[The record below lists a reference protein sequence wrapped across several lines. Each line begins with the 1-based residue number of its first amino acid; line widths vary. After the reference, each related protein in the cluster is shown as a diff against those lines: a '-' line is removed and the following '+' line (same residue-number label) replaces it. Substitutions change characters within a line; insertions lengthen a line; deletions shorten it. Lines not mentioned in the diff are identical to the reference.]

1 MSDQSIVIN
10 ELISELLYAHDCV
23 VIPNFGGFLLQYV
36 PASIHPVQHIFTP
49 PSRTVAFNAALKVN
63 DGILAKYVA
72 SAFNITYHDALEKLR
87 IFSAECQLH
96 LRLHRSLTFSGIGT
110 LKLDNHDLID
120 FHPIEGG
127 NYLAD
132 AFGLP
137 VFTSPAI
144 LRSNE
149 QRVSRPAPQDR
160 KIPSKRRSIP
170 NAVRWVFIVLPV
182 LAVTSWL
189 LYQSFK
195 GPEFILDQATMVPG
209 MESLA
214 MVPKPQKPIIK
225 QTPSNQ
231 NEAKA
236 DQDRSNNA
244 ETSTAS
250 TAKVVEPPKDEIK
263 VETKPKVN
271 DTKTDKQETRPTKQS
286 ADLSTAHYNE
296 KKSVAKN
303 EVKTVSVPKSK
314 PVKVSDALVKEPSK
328 TSEKS
333 QNTVAQASKGF
344 HVIAGCFASE
354 ENAKKF
360 VADAKSKGFGALVL
374 DKSKNGLFRVS
385 AGVSSS
391 QKEAEKLLERVNS
404 GLTKG
409 GWIVKK

>member
-120 FHPIEGG
+120 FQPIEGG

-160 KIPSKRRSIP
+160 KIPLKRKSIP

-214 MVPKPQKPIIK
+214 MVPKPKKPIIK
-225 QTPSNQ
+225 QTSGIE
-231 NEAKA
+231 NEVKTDEIRSTKA
-236 DQDRSNNA
+236 DTPS
-244 ETSTAS
+244 AS
-250 TAKVVEPPKDEIK
+250 SGEVVESPNNEIK
-263 VETKPKVN
+263 VETKPKGN
-271 DTKTDKQETRPTKQS
+271 DTKTVKQETKPSKQS
-286 ADLSTAHYNE
+286 ADLSSAHYVE
-296 KKSVAKN
+296 KKSMVKN
-303 EVKTVSVPKSK
+303 ESKTVTLPQSKS
-314 PVKVSDALVKEPSK
+314 VKVSEGHVKEPAKAIGQSQK
-328 TSEKS
+328 TV
-333 QNTVAQASKGF
+333 VASSKGY

-354 ENAKKF
+354 DNAKKF
-360 VADAKSKGFGALVL
+360 VSDAKSKGFGALVL

-391 QKEAEKLLERVNS
+391 QQEAEKLLEKVNT

-409 GWIVKK
+409 AWIVKK